1 MCIRDRPERRGAGR
15 RRHGPGFVGREF
27 LGPRTAG
34 LGLRPDGVELR
45 QSRRL
50 VFGPSE
56 NQRFDGRQSDVR
68 RSLHGRNRLRQ
79 HPAQK
84 VNANNHKR
92 IYGNGPLFG
101 ERPVVF
107 PRFRLESGLRKR
119 FPATNRRPC
128 DKFRK
133 VIIRKHSRP
142 KAAGLSPDAL
152 PRRRICNENPART
165 HSGAGGAANETCA
178 E

>member
-1 MCIRDRPERRGAGR
+1 M
-15 RRHGPGFVGREF
+15 
-27 LGPRTAG
+27 RTQDDCG

-107 PRFRLESGLRKR
+107 SRFRLESGLRKR

-133 VIIRKHSRP
+133 VIIRKRSRP